1 MNIFAKSCTIAL
13 AGGILASTAAAQN
26 ISVETNKTVPVRIS
40 GGAASIVI
48 GNKNIADVGVHD
60 EHLIF
65 ITGKA
70 FGTTNIMIFD
80 KAGKLILSSD
90 VAVTANS
97 ANLVTVNKSGA
108 SYTYDCAPECRSVM
122 SPGDQTEYFEQVFGQ
137 QKGLQ
142 SLNEGN

>member
-1 MNIFAKSCTIAL
+1 MNILAKSCTIAL
-13 AGGILASTAAAQN
+13 AGSLFAATAVARD
-26 ISVETNKTVPVRIS
+26 ISVETNKTVPIRIS

-80 KAGKLILSSD
+80 KSGKQIMSSD
-90 VAVTANS
+90 VVVTANS

-108 SYTYDCAPECRSVM
+108 SYTYDCAPECRSIM
-122 SPGDQTEYFEQVFGQ
+122 STGDQAEYFDQIVGQ

>member
-1 MNIFAKSCTIAL
+1 MNILAKSCTIAFAASLL
-13 AGGILASTAAAQN
+13 AGAAAARD

-80 KAGKLILSSD
+80 KAGNQIMSSD
-90 VAVTANS
+90 VVVTSNS
-97 ANLVTVNKSGA
+97 ANLVTINKSGA
-108 SYTYDCAPECRSVM
+108 SYTYDCSPGCRSVM
-122 SPGDQTEYFEQVFGQ
+122 STGDQAEYFDQIVRQ

-142 SLNEGN
+142 SLNDGN